1 MLSIRLQRDKELTL
15 KTIYVVL
22 LCESRSH
29 GPSFV
34 WVLTSKTSYRVFFVK
49 GSSQSAVGG
58 VR

>member
-34 WVLTSKTSYRVFFVK
+34 WVSRSGKVHVLIKLKSL
-49 GSSQSAVGG
+49 GL
-58 VR
+58 